1 MKSFLLLSLALL
13 VACESNETYQIPP
26 VQAINQMASNNLKTL
41 YPGGFHGPICV
52 NNERNP
58 THFGCSYTYG
68 GDTDPKFGFLDCT
81 AQGCIQ
87 STPTMSV
94 PVDHTMARRDSGIDA
109 EDVLLFYALTSVG
122 NNTGPNYH
130 YWHANTPPMVRA
142 HYYHPSV
149 LPSTGNYSQR
159 HITTYSSGDYKSRP
173 ARPTSSTY
181 KTNRSYS
188 VPASKPS
195 SYTSPSSKPSSYSTP
210 KPSSSR
216 PSSAFRS
223 SSSRSS
229 STRSTGISRGRR

>member
-1 MKSFLLLSLALL
+1 MKSLFLCLAF
-13 VACESNETYQIPP
+13 VAACGSDERYQVPP
-26 VQAINQMASNNLKTL
+26 VQTINEMASNNLKTL

-68 GDTDPKFGFLDCT
+68 SDTDPKFGFLDCT
-81 AQGCIQ
+81 SQGCVQ

-94 PVDHTMARRDSGIDA
+94 PIDHSMARRDSGIDA

-122 NNTGPNYH
+122 NNTGPSYH
-130 YWHANTPPMVRA
+130 YWHANTPPVARA

-149 LPSTGNYSQR
+149 LPSTGNYNQK

-173 ARPTSSTY
+173 ARPSTTTY

-195 SYTSPSSKPSSYSTP
+195 SYTPSTSKPSTYSSKPSSAF
-210 KPSSSR
+210 R
-216 PSSAFRS
+216 PSSTRSSS

-229 STRSTGISRGRR
+229 GSRFGG